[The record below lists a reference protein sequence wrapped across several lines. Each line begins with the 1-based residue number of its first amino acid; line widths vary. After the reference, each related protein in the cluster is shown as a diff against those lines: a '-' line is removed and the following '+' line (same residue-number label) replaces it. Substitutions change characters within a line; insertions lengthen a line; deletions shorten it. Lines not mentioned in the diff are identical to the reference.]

1 MRAILSFGVP
11 ASISI
16 FLLLAVN
23 IFLVKKNADGDYIDN
38 ELRYE
43 IINNSETSFERFLQY
58 QEQGY
63 LDYETIVYEGE
74 EVIKLRNDLII
85 SMQKLDSPDDD
96 TENKF
101 LVYISLEDELKNVEK
116 AIERHNRSS
125 DTGRLLM
132 SAILILFPIYIL
144 PVSIS
149 FFRFHNYRWPITIIT
164 VFTGWTVI
172 GFVLML
178 TWSVWPKGKFS

>member
-11 ASISI
+11 ACISI

-85 SMQKLDSPDDD
+85 SMQKDFTLTKSSQTMPS
-96 TENKF
+96 
-101 LVYISLEDELKNVEK
+101 LQLISTANC
-116 AIERHNRSS
+116 
-125 DTGRLLM
+125 
-132 SAILILFPIYIL
+132 
-144 PVSIS
+144 VSIGRGVEINLMKPS
-149 FFRFHNYRWPITIIT
+149 F
-164 VFTGWTVI
+164 
-172 GFVLML
+172 
-178 TWSVWPKGKFS
+178 